1 MGSDATDRVRHALL
15 VEDEALVAMVA
26 EEFLAE
32 LGFEPISARNAAE
45 AMEIVESRRDLVV
58 AVVDVGLPD
67 QRGDDLARRLR
78 TLRPELPILMASGYD
93 QGDDEVLA
101 GRDDLHRLR
110 RIARGDRLEAELGE
124 ELLGDHGDE
133 GLVLHQ
139 ERAAD
144 ATLTA
149 RGHPR

>member
-45 AMEIVESRRDLVV
+45 AMEIIESRRDLVV

-67 QRGDDLARRLR
+67 QRGEIAHF
-78 TLRPELPILMASGYD
+78 TGVTSPYEAPEN
-93 QGDDEVLA
+93 
-101 GRDDLHRLR
+101 
-110 RIARGDRLEAELGE
+110 AELTVQTAATSAE
-124 ELLGDHGDE
+124 QAAKVVLDELK
-133 GLVLHQ
+133 
-139 ERAAD
+139 R
-144 ATLTA
+144 
-149 RGHPR
+149 RGIV

>member
-45 AMEIVESRRDLVV
+45 AMEIIESRRELVV

-93 QGDDEVLA
+93 QGDLIA
-101 GRDDLHRLR
+101 QFRDDPGVGVLSKPYTE
-110 RIARGDRLEAELGE
+110 GDLSRALEAV
-124 ELLGDHGDE
+124 
-133 GLVLHQ
+133 GLTVS
-139 ERAAD
+139 AS
-144 ATLTA
+144 
-149 RGHPR
+149 

>member
-1 MGSDATDRVRHALL
+1 MSAGREGGVRRALL

-45 AMEIVESRRDLVV
+45 AMEIIESRRDLVV

-93 QGDDEVLA
+93 QGDLIAQFKDDDGIGVLSKPYTEA
-101 GRDDLHRLR
+101 DL
-110 RIARGDRLEAELGE
+110 ARALEAV
-124 ELLGDHGDE
+124 
-133 GLVLHQ
+133 GLSV
-139 ERAAD
+139 E
-144 ATLTA
+144 TN
-149 RGHPR
+149 